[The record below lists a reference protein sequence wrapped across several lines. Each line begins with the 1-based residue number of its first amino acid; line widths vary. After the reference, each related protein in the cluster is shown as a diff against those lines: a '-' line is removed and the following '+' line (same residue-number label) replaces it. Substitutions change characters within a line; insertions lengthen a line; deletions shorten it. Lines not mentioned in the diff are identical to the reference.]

1 MTVEYE
7 GMYFVS
13 WLIKL
18 FIFQQVSHYKLGWR
32 LFLAIP
38 VVLTLI
44 EYFNY
49 NIVFFAEP
57 LFLPIILI
65 FIKYFKT
72 KWNWSQY
79 LFYSLFPYAIDDIF
93 TRIADIYLRF
103 SLNLTIEE
111 WRNFAWSDL
120 ILVLLVVPF
129 YWGFIKLINLDVYE
143 ITRRKKYR
151 KIEIITNVL
160 NVSLVLYIFVM
171 HILSSLPGL
180 EAEGL
185 VNLNIDYIYCRI
197 QLVSFY
203 LLFLLGVLL
212 YLNYNFRRYQAQEL
226 SLQKDQQLQYL
237 SEYSHHIESLYQ
249 EIRSFRH
256 DYTNILVSLN
266 ESIKAKDIDS
276 VEKVYHSVIE
286 NSDKKFYQS
295 KYDIANLSNIQND
308 AMKSIV
314 SAKLLKANN
323 MGVAISV
330 EIPEAIGIPNI
341 EILDFIT
348 ILSIFLD
355 NAIEASILARKP
367 SLTLAY
373 FEDRGQKIL
382 VIENSIETSK
392 INTKTIFERGF
403 SSKGENRGIGLANVK
418 EILDKYDNVILN
430 TTSINYL
437 FRQEMIFYKKV

>member
-18 FIFQQVSHYKLGWR
+18 FIFQQISHYKLGWK

-38 VVLTLI
+38 LFFTLI
-44 EYFNY
+44 EYFDY

-57 LFLPIILI
+57 LFLPLILLLV
-65 FIKYFKT
+65 KHFKT
-72 KWNWSQY
+72 NWNWSQY
-79 LFYSLFPYAIDDIF
+79 LFYSLFPYAIDDVF

-129 YWGFIKLINLDVYE
+129 YWGFVKLINLDVYE
-143 ITRRKKYR
+143 ITKRKKYK

-160 NVSLVLYIFVM
+160 NISLILYIFMM
-171 HILSSLPGL
+171 HVLSSLPGL
-180 EAEGL
+180 ESEGW
-185 VNLNIDYIYCRI
+185 VKLNINYIYCRI
-197 QLVSFY
+197 QLVSLY
-203 LLFLLGVLL
+203 LLFLLGILL

-226 SLQKDQQLQYL
+226 SSQKDQQLKPL

-256 DYTNILVSLN
+256 DYTNVLVSLN

-276 VEKVYHSVIE
+276 VEKVYHSVLE
-286 NSDKKFYQS
+286 NTDKKFYQG
-295 KYDIANLSNIQND
+295 KYDIANLSNLQND
-308 AMKSIV
+308 AIKSIV
-314 SAKLLKANN
+314 STKLLKANN
-323 MGVAISV
+323 MGVDISV
-330 EIPEAIGIPNI
+330 EIPEVISSPNI

-355 NAIEASILARKP
+355 NAIEASVLAKKP

-373 FEDRGQKIL
+373 FEDRGQQLL
-382 VIENSIETSK
+382 VIENSTKISK
-392 INTKTIFERGF
+392 INTKTIFKRGF
-403 SSKGENRGIGLANVK
+403 SSKGDNRGIGLANVK

-430 TTSINYL
+430 TTSADYQ
-437 FRQEMIFYKKV
+437 FRQEMKVG